1 MPSVPAAGRLEKKK
15 GKVMSVQAELIPT
28 SVVYRKPA
36 VESGGGVVAAQ
47 SRDAAAAGAR
57 ILAAGGHAVDAAVA
71 TSLALGTVEPWMS
84 GLGGGGFATIW
95 DARRKEIRCIDF
107 GMVAPAALD
116 PADYPLTGKPTSEGF
131 FGWPGV
137 VDDRNIM
144 GPYSIATPGL
154 LAGLGLAHKTFGRL
168 SWADLA
174 QPAIALA
181 DRGLAL
187 DWYGSLA
194 ILVESKLLAKFEQ
207 TRKTYLPEGRVP
219 APFEEDAL
227 RFVKLGRLPETLR
240 QLAKDGPD
248 GFYAGEIGRAL
259 IKDLNAMGCRL
270 SQADLTQYQAR
281 FIDPVEIA
289 YRDARIFA
297 PSGLTAGPTLAR
309 VLEGWSKN
317 LPTAANKPE
326 AEHYRV
332 YATGLDQA
340 YRDRLANMGEQKNE
354 PRETCTSHFNV
365 VDKEGNV
372 VAWTQTLLSRFGSFV
387 MSSSTG
393 IVMNNGVMWFDPVP
407 GKPNSIRGGAK
418 PLSNMCPT
426 VALSDRLG
434 AVAIGA
440 SGGRKIM
447 PSVAQILSFLVDFG
461 MDLDGAFHTPRI
473 DVSGPGN
480 ALIDRRLGEGT
491 LKGIAGAMTAAFT
504 DLAPY
509 PAQFANPSAVQAAPV
524 KKFRGATDLAS
535 AWSGAVAETDL

>member
-1 MPSVPAAGRLEKKK
+1 
-15 GKVMSVQAELIPT
+15 MSVQAKLVPT
-28 SVVYRKPA
+28 SVIYRKPA
-36 VESGGGVVAAQ
+36 VESAGGVVAAQ

-71 TSLALGTVEPWMS
+71 TSLALGATEPWMS

-95 DARRKEIRCIDF
+95 DAERKEIRCLDF

-116 PADYPLTGKPTSEGF
+116 PSDYPLTGKPTHEGF

-137 VDDRNIM
+137 IDDRNIM
-144 GPYSIATPGL
+144 GPYSIATPGVV
-154 LAGLGLAHKTFGRL
+154 AGLGLAHKAVGRL
-168 SWADLA
+168 PWADLA

-181 DRGLAL
+181 DRGMTL
-187 DWYGSLA
+187 DWYGAVS
-194 ILVESKLLAKFEQ
+194 ILVESKLLAKFAE

-219 APFEEDAL
+219 PPFKDGAVTFL
-227 RFVKLGRLPETLR
+227 RLGRLRETLR
-240 QLAKDGPD
+240 QLATDGPD
-248 GFYAGEIGRAL
+248 KFYAGEIGRAL
-259 IKDLNAMGCRL
+259 IKDLGAMGCRL
-270 SQADLTQYQAR
+270 SQQDLTGYQAR
-281 FIDPVEIA
+281 FIDPVEVG

-317 LPTAANKPE
+317 LPHAKNAPQ
-326 AEHYRV
+326 AEHYRA

-340 YRDRLANMGEQKNE
+340 YRDRLAKMGEQKKE

-365 VDKEGNV
+365 VDRQGNV

-387 MSSSTG
+387 MSPSTG

-407 GKPNSIRGGAK
+407 GRPNSIRGGAK

-426 VALSDRLG
+426 IAVSDRLG
-434 AVAIGA
+434 AVGIGA

-447 PSVAQILSFLVDFG
+447 PSVTQILSFLVDFD
-461 MDLDGAFHTPRI
+461 MDLDSAFHTPRI
-473 DVSGPGN
+473 DVSGAGI
-480 ALIDRRLGEGT
+480 ALVDRRLGDET
-491 LKGIAGAMTAAFT
+491 LNGIAEVTTAEFT

-509 PAQFANPSAVQAAPV
+509 PAQFANPSAVQASPDHR
-524 KKFRGATDLAS
+524 FRGATDLAS
-535 AWSGAVAETDL
+535 AWSGAVSETDIPKLV

>member
-1 MPSVPAAGRLEKKK
+1 
-15 GKVMSVQAELIPT
+15 MSVQAQTVPSGVI
-28 SVVYRKPA
+28 YRKPA
-36 VESGGGVVAAQ
+36 VESAGGVVAAQ

-71 TSLALGTVEPWMS
+71 TSLALGAVEPWMS

-95 DARRKEIRCIDF
+95 DAQRKEIRCIDF

-116 PADYPLTGKPTSEGF
+116 PSDYPLTGKPTKEGF

-144 GPYSIATPGL
+144 GPYSIATPGVV
-154 LAGLGLAHKTFGRL
+154 AGLGLAHKTFGRL
-168 SWADLA
+168 PWADLA

-181 DRGLAL
+181 DRGLTL
-187 DWYGSLA
+187 DWYGAVS
-194 ILVESKLLAKFEQ
+194 ILVESKLLAKFDE
-207 TRKTYLPEGRVP
+207 TRKTYLPEGSVP
-219 APFEEDAL
+219 VPFEEGVMTFL
-227 RFVKLGRLPETLR
+227 KLGRLRETLQ
-240 QLAKDGPD
+240 QLATDGPD
-248 GFYAGEIGRAL
+248 KFYAGAIGRAL
-259 IKDLNAMGCRL
+259 IQDLSAMGCRL
-270 SQADLTQYQAR
+270 SQQDLTGYQAR

-289 YRDARIFA
+289 YRDARIYA

-317 LPTAANKPE
+317 LPPAQGAPK
-326 AEHYRV
+326 AEHYRA

-340 YRDRLANMGEQKNE
+340 YRDRLANMGEQKKE

-365 VDKEGNV
+365 VDRQGNV

-387 MSSSTG
+387 MSPSTG

-407 GKPNSIRGGAK
+407 GKPNSMRGGAK

-434 AVAIGA
+434 AVGIGA

-447 PSVAQILSFLVDFG
+447 PSVAQILSFMVDFG
-461 MDLDGAFHTPRI
+461 LDLDGAFHTPRI

-480 ALIDRRLGEGT
+480 ALVDRRLGAGT
-491 LKGIAGAMTAAFT
+491 LNSIAASMTAEFT

-509 PAQFANPSAVQAAPV
+509 PAQFANPSAVQAAPDQR
-524 KKFRGATDLAS
+524 FRGATDLAS
-535 AWSGAVAETDL
+535 AWSGAVSETGF

>member
-1 MPSVPAAGRLEKKK
+1 MFN
-15 GKVMSVQAELIPT
+15 LIPSST
-28 SVVYRKPA
+28 VYRKPA
-36 VESGGGVVAAQ
+36 VESTGGVVAAQ

-71 TSLALGTVEPWMS
+71 TSLALGAVEPWMS

-95 DARRKEIRCIDF
+95 DAKRKEIRCIDF
-107 GMVAPAALD
+107 GMVAPAKLD
-116 PADYPLTGKPTSEGF
+116 PGDYPLTGKPTAEGF

-144 GPYSIATPGL
+144 GPYSIATPGV
-154 LAGLGLAHKTFGRL
+154 LAGLGLAHKTYGKL
-168 SWADLA
+168 PWADLA
-174 QPAIALA
+174 RPAIALA

-187 DWYGSLA
+187 DWYGVLSV
-194 ILVESKLLAKFEQ
+194 LVESKLLAKFDE

-219 APFEEDAL
+219 APFEDNAL
-227 RFVKLGRLPETLR
+227 SFVKLGKLSETLR

-248 GFYAGEIGRAL
+248 AFYAGAIGRAL
-259 IKDLNAMGCRL
+259 IQDLNALGCRL
-270 SQADLTQYQAR
+270 SQEDLTGYEAR

-289 YRDARIFA
+289 YGDARVFA

-309 VLEGWSKN
+309 VLEGWAKN
-317 LPTAANKPE
+317 LPPCEKAPQ
-326 AEHYRV
+326 AEHYRA

-340 YRDRLANMGEQKNE
+340 YRERLANMGAQSQE

-365 VDKEGNV
+365 VDRDGNV

-387 MSSSTG
+387 MSPSTG

-426 VALSDRLG
+426 VALSERLG
-434 AVAIGA
+434 AVGIGA

-461 MDLDGAFHTPRI
+461 MDLDSAFHTPRI
-473 DVSGPGN
+473 DVSGPGA
-480 ALIDRRLGEGT
+480 ALVDRRLGAETLQAIAGT
-491 LKGIAGAMTAAFT
+491 LTASFT

-509 PAQFANPSAVQAAPV
+509 PAQFANPSAVQAAPDGH
-524 KKFRGATDLAS
+524 FRGATDLAS
-535 AWSGAVAETDL
+535 AWSGAVSQADLGTEQGK

>member
-1 MPSVPAAGRLEKKK
+1 VKAQSIPS
-15 GKVMSVQAELIPT
+15 SVI
-28 SVVYRKPA
+28 YRKPA
-36 VESGGGVVAAQ
+36 VESAGGVVAAQ

-71 TSLALGTVEPWMS
+71 TSLALGATEPWMS
-84 GLGGGGFATIW
+84 GLGGGGYATLW
-95 DARRKEIRCIDF
+95 DAQRKEIRCLDF
-107 GMVAPAALD
+107 GMVAPAELD

-144 GPYSIATPGL
+144 GPYSIAIPGL
-154 LAGLGLAHKTFGRL
+154 VAGLGLAHKTFGRL
-168 SWADLA
+168 PWADLA

-187 DWYGSLA
+187 DWYGAVS
-194 ILVESKLLAKFEQ
+194 ILVESKLLAKFEE
-207 TRKTYLPEGRVP
+207 TRKTYLPEGGVP
-219 APFEEDAL
+219 VPFEEGVMTFL
-227 RFVKLGRLPETLR
+227 KLGRLRETLR
-240 QLAKDGPD
+240 QLATDGPD
-248 GFYAGEIGRAL
+248 KFYAGEIGRAL
-259 IKDLNAMGCRL
+259 IQDLGAMGCRL
-270 SQADLTQYQAR
+270 SQADLADYQAR

-289 YRDARIFA
+289 YRDARVFA

-317 LPTAANKPE
+317 LPSAKGAPK
-326 AEHYRV
+326 AEHYRA

-340 YRDRLANMGEQKNE
+340 YRDRLATIGEQKKE

-365 VDKEGNV
+365 VDKDGNI

-387 MSSSTG
+387 MSPSTG

-407 GKPNSIRGGAK
+407 GKPNSMRGGAK

-434 AVAIGA
+434 AVGIGA

-473 DVSGPGN
+473 DVSGPGS
-480 ALIDRRLGEGT
+480 ALVDRRLGDET
-491 LKGIAGAMTAAFT
+491 LNGIAGSMTAAFA

-509 PAQFANPSAVQAAPV
+509 PAQFANPSAVQAAPDRQ
-524 KKFRGATDLAS
+524 FRGATDLAS
-535 AWSGAVAETDL
+535 AWSGAVRETDL

>member
-1 MPSVPAAGRLEKKK
+1 
-15 GKVMSVQAELIPT
+15 MSVQPDLVPT

-71 TSLALGTVEPWMS
+71 TSLALGAVEPWMS

-95 DARRKEIRCIDF
+95 DARAKEIRCIDF

-154 LAGLGLAHKTFGRL
+154 LAGLGLAHKTYGRL
-168 SWADLA
+168 PWADLA

-181 DRGLAL
+181 DRGLPL
-187 DWYGSLA
+187 DWYGALA
-194 ILVESKLLAKFEQ
+194 ILVESRLLAKFDE
-207 TRKTYLPEGRVP
+207 TRKTYLPDGRVP

-227 RFVKLGRLPETLR
+227 SFVKLGRLRETLQ

-259 IKDLNAMGCRL
+259 IKDLSAMGCRL
-270 SQADLTQYQAR
+270 TQADLTGYQAR

-317 LPTAANKPE
+317 LPSAATKPA
-326 AEHYRV
+326 AEHYRI

-340 YRDRLANMGEQKNE
+340 YRDRLANMGEQKKE

-387 MSSSTG
+387 MSPATG

-407 GKPNSIRGGAK
+407 GKPNSMRGGAK

-434 AVAIGA
+434 AVGIGA

-447 PSVAQILSFLVDFG
+447 PAVAQILSFMVDFG
-461 MDLDGAFHTPRI
+461 QDLDGAFHTPRI

-480 ALIDRRLGEGT
+480 ALVDRRLGEDT
-491 LKGIAGAMTAAFT
+491 LKGIAGAMTASFT

-509 PAQFANPSAVQAAPV
+509 PAQFANPSAVQAAPDH
-524 KKFRGATDLAS
+524 KRRGATDLAS
-535 AWSGAVAETDL
+535 AWSGAVSESDLAPS

>member
-1 MPSVPAAGRLEKKK
+1 VK
-15 GKVMSVQAELIPT
+15 AEIVPT
-28 SVVYRKPA
+28 SVIYRKPA
-36 VESGGGVVAAQ
+36 VESAGGVVAAQ

-71 TSLALGTVEPWMS
+71 TSLALGATEPWMS

-95 DARRKEIRCIDF
+95 DAKRREIRCLDF

-116 PADYPLTGKPTSEGF
+116 PKDYPLTGTPTNEGF

-144 GPYSIATPGL
+144 GPHSIATPGV

-168 SWADLA
+168 PWADLA

-181 DRGLAL
+181 DRGLTL
-187 DWYGSLA
+187 DWYGVVSIA
-194 ILVESKLLAKFEQ
+194 IESKLLAKFDE
-207 TRKTYLPEGRVP
+207 TRKTYLPDDRVP
-219 APFEEDAL
+219 VPFEEGQTTFL
-227 RFVKLGRLPETLR
+227 RLGRLRETLR
-240 QLAKDGPD
+240 QLALDGPD
-248 GFYAGEIGRAL
+248 AFYAGEIGRAL
-259 IKDLNAMGCRL
+259 VKDLGAMGCRL
-270 SQADLTQYQAR
+270 SQQDLTGYQAR

-289 YRDARIFA
+289 YRDARIYA

-309 VLEGWSKN
+309 VLEAWSRN
-317 LPTAANKPE
+317 LRSAKGAPD

-332 YATGLDQA
+332 YATELDQA
-340 YRDRLANMGEQKNE
+340 YRDRLANMGEQKKE

-387 MSSSTG
+387 MSPSTG

-426 VALSDRLG
+426 VAVSDRLG
-434 AVAIGA
+434 AVGIGA

-447 PSVAQILSFLVDFG
+447 PAVAQVLSFMVDFE
-461 MDLDGAFHTPRI
+461 MDLDSAFHTPRI
-473 DVSGPGN
+473 DVSGSGV
-480 ALIDRRLGEGT
+480 ALVDRRLGDAT
-491 LKGIAGAMTAAFT
+491 RAGIAGAMTAEFT

-509 PAQFANPSAVQAAPV
+509 PAQFANPSAVQAAPDH
-524 KKFRGATDLAS
+524 KFRGATDLAS
-535 AWSGAVAETDL
+535 AWSGAVSETDLQKLAR

>member
-1 MPSVPAAGRLEKKK
+1 M
-15 GKVMSVQAELIPT
+15 QAELVPT
-28 SVVYRKPA
+28 SVIYRKPA
-36 VESGGGVVAAQ
+36 VESAGGVVAAQ

-71 TSLALGTVEPWMS
+71 TSLALGATEPWMS

-95 DARRKEIRCIDF
+95 DAQRKEVRCLDF

-116 PADYPLTGKPTSEGF
+116 PADYPLTGKPTHEGF

-144 GPYSIATPGL
+144 GPTSIAIPGL

-168 SWADLA
+168 PWADLV

-181 DRGLAL
+181 ERGLAL
-187 DWYGSLA
+187 DWYGVLS
-194 ILVESKLLAKFEQ
+194 ILVESKLLAKFDE

-219 APFEEDAL
+219 APFEDGAL
-227 RFVKLGRLPETLR
+227 AFLKLGRLRETLR
-240 QLAKDGPD
+240 QLATDGPD

-259 IKDLNAMGCRL
+259 IADLSAMGCRL
-270 SQADLTQYQAR
+270 SQQDLTGYQAR

-317 LPTAANKPE
+317 LPPAVSAPQS
-326 AEHYRV
+326 EHYRV

-340 YRDRLANMGEQKNE
+340 YRDRLATMGEQKKE

-365 VDKEGNV
+365 VDRHGNV
-372 VAWTQTLLSRFGSFV
+372 VSWTQTLLSRFGSFV
-387 MSSSTG
+387 MSPSTG

-434 AVAIGA
+434 AVGIGA

-447 PSVAQILSFLVDFG
+447 PAVAQILSFLVDFG
-461 MDLDGAFHTPRI
+461 LDLDGAFHTPRI

-480 ALIDRRLGEGT
+480 ALVDRRLGDET
-491 LKGIAGAMTAAFT
+491 LNGIAGSMTAAFA

-509 PAQFANPSAVQAAPV
+509 PAQFANPSAVQASPDH
-524 KKFRGATDLAS
+524 KFRGAADLAS
-535 AWSGAVAETDL
+535 AWSGAVSEIR

>member
-1 MPSVPAAGRLEKKK
+1 MK
-15 GKVMSVQAELIPT
+15 AEFVPT

-36 VESGGGVVAAQ
+36 VESAGGVVAAQ
-47 SRDAAAAGAR
+47 SRDAAGAGAR

-71 TSLALGTVEPWMS
+71 TSLALGATEPWMS

-95 DARRKEIRCIDF
+95 DAERKEIRCLDF

-116 PADYPLTGKPTSEGF
+116 PGDYPLTGKPTAEGF

-144 GPYSIATPGL
+144 GPYSIAIPGL

-168 SWADLA
+168 PWSDLA

-181 DRGLAL
+181 DRGLSL
-187 DWYGSLA
+187 DWYGVVSIA
-194 ILVESKLLAKFEQ
+194 VESKLLEKFDE
-207 TRKTYLPEGRVP
+207 TRKTYLPEDRVP
-219 APFEEDAL
+219 PPSEEGAAAFL
-227 RFVKLGRLPETLR
+227 KLGRLRETLR
-240 QLAKDGPD
+240 QLAIDGPD

-259 IKDLNAMGCRL
+259 IKDLSALGCRL
-270 SQADLTQYQAR
+270 SQQDLTRYQAR

-317 LPTAANKPE
+317 LPSAKTAPK
-326 AEHYRV
+326 AEHYRA
-332 YATGLDQA
+332 YAMGLDQA

-365 VDKEGNV
+365 VDSRGNI

-387 MSSSTG
+387 MSPSTG

-434 AVAIGA
+434 AVGIGA

-447 PSVAQILSFLVDFG
+447 PAVAQLLSFMVDFG
-461 MDLDGAFHTPRI
+461 LDLDGAFHTPRI
-473 DVSGPGN
+473 DVSGSGT
-480 ALIDRRLGEGT
+480 ALVDRRLGDET
-491 LKGIAGAMTAAFT
+491 LSGIAGAMAAQFT

-509 PAQFANPSAVQAAPV
+509 PAQFANPSAVQASPDHQ
-524 KKFRGATDLAS
+524 FRGAADLAS
-535 AWSGAVAETDL
+535 AWSGAVSETDISKLA